1 MGGIEIIYRQAA
13 ALVDRIQV
21 IKITGIFLLVSGWS
35 IVLAALALLP
45 QGPQLNAF
53 VPAGIVVEG
62 IGLVLLFRSHIIK
75 PGDHR

>member
-45 QGPQLNAF
+45 QGPQLNGF